1 MYFEASGEG
10 LQETSVSLEL
20 DAVERKAY
28 HSHALSEHI
37 DEGLSIEGARVGEE
51 EVGEGE
57 VEEGDGGDDGFG
69 GYERHDEGSIERVIK
84 SKSLLGKGSIS
95 SRSRRQDVV
104 ESQG

>member
-10 LQETSVSLEL
+10 LHLLAWSDLYLSTRQ
-20 DAVERKAY
+20 RKAY
-28 HSHALSEHI
+28 HSHALSEHE

-69 GYERHDEGSIERVIK
+69 GYERHGWGRGRRVW
-84 SKSLLGKGSIS
+84 
-95 SRSRRQDVV
+95 
-104 ESQG
+104 